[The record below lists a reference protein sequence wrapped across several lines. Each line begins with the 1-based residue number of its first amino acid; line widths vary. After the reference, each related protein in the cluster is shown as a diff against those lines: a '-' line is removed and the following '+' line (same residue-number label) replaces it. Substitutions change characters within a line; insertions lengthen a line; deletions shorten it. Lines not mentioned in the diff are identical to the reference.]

1 MTRSTSIK
9 SIAKRAAL
17 TLSVLG
23 TLIAIAPAASA
34 APSVQRDKPHPAA
47 TVIVTPHTTARAHG
61 PSRQAVQYVRVLPAQ
76 KPIMIKRAAPVR
88 KIQRIAQPRIVYVTS
103 PKPVKKVM
111 TTRSRHR

>member
-9 SIAKRAAL
+9 TMTKRAAL

-34 APSVQRDKPHPAA
+34 APSAQRDKPQPAA
-47 TVIVTPHTTARAHG
+47 TVIVTPHMTARAHG
-61 PSRQAVQYVRVLPAQ
+61 SPRQTVQYVRVLPTQ
-76 KPIMIKRAAPVR
+76 KPIVIKRAAPVR
-88 KIQRIAQPRIVYVTS
+88 KIQRVAQPRIIYVTS

-111 TTRSRHR
+111 MTRSRHR